1 MAESRETGSLLVTA
15 VLSALFGSH
24 AMDLGA
30 LVRFLTKGVPP
41 EDDPYSAEYGL
52 IVLAFGFLI
61 LVVTSGRQAR
71 RGGTAGDHDTFAAG
85 IVVGLTGGFFS
96 ILDKT
101 SRDGVPGL
109 ETAKGLLILCAIVFL
124 FALPLLALVR
134 EGNRR
139 TTMAMRLAIGCAIAG
154 TGAAIA
160 QMGFERIALESG
172 VPLGGPFTPA
182 STSFFLSALPVVAL
196 CAGWAMVAVDP
207 LLNPARWREGI
218 VRRRFGWLAAYILVA
233 LVLSAAYA
241 AGPYALKHL
250 DPETGW
256 MARNG
261 LGTEAAIALF
271 WGLQIFPVLYAILAA
286 LHLRPVPGQPFL
298 ARRDLPVL
306 AGVFLAGA
314 ACAALLAAAVFRTEP
329 LTTAGTALFATG
341 HGLAASFAT
350 LGLLVGVRQPWSEGG
365 GGTGRS

>member
-160 QMGFERIALESG
+160 QMGLERIALGSG

-207 LLNPARWREGI
+207 LLNPAGWR
-218 VRRRFGWLAAYILVA
+218 
-233 LVLSAAYA
+233 
-241 AGPYALKHL
+241 
-250 DPETGW
+250 
-256 MARNG
+256 
-261 LGTEAAIALF
+261 
-271 WGLQIFPVLYAILAA
+271 
-286 LHLRPVPGQPFL
+286 
-298 ARRDLPVL
+298 
-306 AGVFLAGA
+306 
-314 ACAALLAAAVFRTEP
+314 
-329 LTTAGTALFATG
+329 
-341 HGLAASFAT
+341 
-350 LGLLVGVRQPWSEGG
+350 
-365 GGTGRS
+365 